1 MFLKIILDER
11 DRRYHRFFFSGEAY
25 EWLVILFGNLSSP
38 NGSQKV
44 IWMNCLLHGKGLKE
58 AVESVLNS
66 CYMDDVCD
74 SRPTEANAWQ
84 LVQELVALFRSC
96 GMPIHKFYSNSEL
109 VCQNIDQN
117 LLAKQITFADNNDV
131 IYESGKVLGMRY
143 SVEENDCLM
152 LTGKFRNIREWIH
165 KNRRHRKYT
174 PGRWTKRLVTKAS
187 ASIFDPLGL
196 ISPFVA
202 RSKVII
208 QEIWKLKKIDWDGEI
223 PANIV
228 VHWEEWLNQVVNVPD
243 IKIPRWT
250 KITPKTPYQIHTFCD
265 ASKEGICEAVYTRV
279 KTKKGI
285 ETTLIAAK
293 SRVTPLKAKTIS
305 RHELVGCVLGTR
317 LCAAVKETF
326 PASPDDT
333 FFWTDSEV
341 CLHWINLPAKAF
353 KARRT
358 QDR

>member
-1 MFLKIILDER
+1 
-11 DRRYHRFFFSGEAY
+11 
-25 EWLVILFGNLSSP
+25 
-38 NGSQKV
+38 
-44 IWMNCLLHGKGLKE
+44 
-58 AVESVLNS
+58 
-66 CYMDDVCD
+66 
-74 SRPTEANAWQ
+74 
-84 LVQELVALFRSC
+84 
-96 GMPIHKFYSNSEL
+96 MPIHKFYSNSEL

-143 SVEENDCLM
+143 SVEENNCL
-152 LTGKFRNIREWIH
+152 TYAGKFRNIREWIH
-165 KNRRHRKYT
+165 KNKKHRKYT

-208 QEIWKLKKIDWDGEI
+208 QEIWKLKKIDWDDEI
-223 PANIV
+223 PPNIV
-228 VHWEEWLNQVVNVPD
+228 VHWDEWLNQVFNVPD

-265 ASKEGICEAVYTRV
+265 ASKEGVCVAVYTRV
-279 KTKKGI
+279 KTQKGI

-293 SRVTPLKAKTIS
+293 SRVTPLKAESIS

-326 PASPDDT
+326 PASPDNT

-353 KARRT
+353 KAFVAHRIGEIQTYTEPRQWLHVPT
-358 QDR
+358 AENPADIGTRPITAQELAERQLWWKGPEFLTKQINKWPKSKVIR